1 VLYKIEE
8 TIVYADLGFDKQGCV
23 TETACFGSLN
33 KLKFGFDNTSAGWMK
48 LKKILIRYYPPGIT
62 LEYIRSN
69 GEVESKCIDLLNL
82 SEETNIDEL
91 IT

>member
-1 VLYKIEE
+1 
-8 TIVYADLGFDKQGCV
+8 
-23 TETACFGSLN
+23 
-33 KLKFGFDNTSAGWMK
+33 MK

-62 LEYIRSN
+62 LEYVRSN

-91 IT
+91 ISEIMAEEPLVTESKRPQIKAVIKSTVLPT